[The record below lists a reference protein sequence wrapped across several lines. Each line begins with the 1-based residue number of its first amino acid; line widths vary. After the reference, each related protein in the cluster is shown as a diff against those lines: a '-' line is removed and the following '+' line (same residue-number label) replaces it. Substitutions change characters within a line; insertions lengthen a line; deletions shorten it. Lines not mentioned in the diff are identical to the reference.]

1 MAQRKRGRKNE
12 LVHAHHENFA
22 EFCFESNRYS
32 GDGNIYTYGVMKY
45 ITNLKNHLTENL
57 ERFMIRAV
65 VALYP
70 GLSRNGKWAIIN
82 GIKNDR

>member
-57 ERFMIRAV
+57 ERFMTRAV

-82 GIKNDR
+82 GITNDR